1 MPLARQIAD
10 INAQVMAR
18 LEYDRYGTQGWAEAA
33 YNITRWTQMPG
44 GGHFAA
50 VEQPE
55 LLVVDVRAFHRDLR

>member
-10 INAQVMAR
+10 INAQLMAR
-18 LEYDRYGTQGWAEAA
+18 LEYDRYGTQGWAEAD

-44 GGHFAA
+44 GGHIAA

>member
-18 LEYDRYGTQGWAEAA
+18 LGYDRYGTQGWAEAD

>member
-18 LEYDRYGTQGWAEAA
+18 LEYDRYGTQGWAEAD

-50 VEQPE
+50 VEQHE

>member
-18 LEYDRYGTQGWAEAA
+18 LEYDRYGTQGGAEAD

>member
-18 LEYDRYGTQGWAEAA
+18 LEYDRYGTQGWAEAD

-50 VEQPE
+50 VEQTE